1 MSSKVLHE
9 AVTKIK
15 DELHLLGENSPN
27 VDRSSTVS
35 RDVLDNLFCYT
46 ETLKEREKRKEPDL
60 NFAVLAD
67 NVASESSDVQK
78 DGRS

>member
-15 DELHLLGENSPN
+15 DELHLLGENNPN
-27 VDRSSTVS
+27 LDRSFTVS

-46 ETLKEREKRKEPDL
+46 ETLKERERKEPDL
-60 NFAVLAD
+60 NFAIRTD
-67 NVASESSDVQK
+67 NEASESSDVQK
-78 DGRS
+78 DGSR